1 MARPLRVG
9 IQLPEVERVVT
20 WPEVRDIALAVQDEG
35 FDSVWVGDHLL
46 YRDGTAVTGP
56 WEAWSVL
63 AALAEATERIS
74 LGPLVAATA
83 FHNPAMLA
91 KKAATVDEISGGRLI
106 LGIGAGWNRAEFDA
120 FGFPFDHRA
129 SRFEEALAIIHGL
142 LRGDTVT
149 LEGSFYRV
157 EDCLLVPP
165 PRPGGPPIMIGSQG
179 PRVLRAA
186 LPYATAWNGWYA
198 WFGNDVER
206 ARELLAVVDDACDDV
221 GRDPTTV
228 SRSVTVLV
236 EAPGSVGNTERAKR
250 WDDPPAVAGH
260 PGEIAEALGRY
271 AAIGIAEVQLV
282 VDPITTGS
290 VRWLGGMLAS
300 LDG

>member
-35 FDSVWVGDHLL
+35 FDSIWVGDHLL
-46 YRDGTAVTGP
+46 YRNGDEVTGP

-91 KKAATVDEISGGRLI
+91 KKAATVDEISGGRLV

-120 FGFPFDHRA
+120 FGFPYDHRA
-129 SRFEEALAIIHGL
+129 SRFEEALGIIHGL

-149 LEGSFYRV
+149 FDGAFYRV
-157 EDCLLVPP
+157 EDCVLVPP
-165 PRPGGPPIMIGSQG
+165 ARPGGPPIMIGSQG

-186 LPYATAWNGWYA
+186 LPFAAAWNGWYA

-206 ARELLAVVDDACDDV
+206 ASELLEVVDDACHEV
-221 GRDPTTV
+221 GRDPRSV

-236 EAPGSVGNTERAKR
+236 EAPGSVGNMERAKR
-250 WDDPPAVAGH
+250 WDDPPAVSGS
-260 PGEIAEALGRY
+260 PDDIADVLRRY
-271 AAIGIAEVQLV
+271 AAIGIDEVQLV

-290 VRWLGGMLAS
+290 VRWLGAMLAT
-300 LDG
+300 LDS

>member
-20 WPEVRDIALAVQDEG
+20 WPEMRDIALAVQDEG
-35 FDSVWVGDHLL
+35 FDSIWVGDHLL
-46 YRDGTAVTGP
+46 YRNGDEVTGP

-120 FGFPFDHRA
+120 FGFPYDHRA

-142 LRGDTVT
+142 LRGDPVT
-149 LEGSFYRV
+149 FDGTFYRV
-157 EDCLLVPP
+157 EECLLVPP

-179 PRVLRAA
+179 PRVLRVA
-186 LPYATAWNGWYA
+186 LPFAAAWNGWYA

-206 ARELLAVVDDACDDV
+206 ARELLAVVDDACHDV
-221 GRDPTTV
+221 GRDPESL

-236 EAPGSVGNTERAKR
+236 ESPGSVGNMERAKR
-250 WDDPPAVAGH
+250 WDDPPAVSGS
-260 PGEIAEALGRY
+260 PDDIADALRRY
-271 AAIGIAEVQLV
+271 AAIGIDEVQLV

-290 VRWLGGMLAS
+290 VRWLAGMLAS
-300 LDG
+300 LDS

>member
-1 MARPLRVG
+1 MSRPLRVG

-35 FDSVWVGDHLL
+35 FDAIWVGDHLL
-46 YRDGTAVTGP
+46 YRDGNTVTGP

-63 AALAEATERIS
+63 AGLAEATERIS

-120 FGFPFDHRA
+120 FGFPYDHRA

-142 LRGDTVT
+142 LSGDTVT
-149 LEGSFYRV
+149 FDGAFHSV
-157 EDCLLVPP
+157 EECVLVPP

-186 LPYATAWNGWYA
+186 LPFAAAWNGWYA

-206 ARELLAVVDDACDDV
+206 ARELLAVVDDACRDV
-221 GRDPTTV
+221 GRDPLSV

-236 EAPGSVGNTERAKR
+236 EAPGSVGNAERAKR
-250 WDDPPAVAGH
+250 WDDPPAVSGSV
-260 PGEIAEALGRY
+260 GEIAGALRRY
-271 AAIGIAEVQLV
+271 AEIGIDEVQLV
-282 VDPITTGS
+282 VDPITTGA
-290 VRWLGGMLAS
+290 VRWLGAMLAS

>member
-35 FDSVWVGDHLL
+35 FDSIWIGDHLL
-46 YRDGTAVTGP
+46 YRNGNAVTGP

-120 FGFPFDHRA
+120 FGYPYDHRA

-142 LRGDTVT
+142 LSGDTVT
-149 LEGSFYRV
+149 FDGAFYRV
-157 EDCLLVPP
+157 EECLLVPP

-186 LPYATAWNGWYA
+186 LPFAAAWNGWYA

-206 ARELLAVVDDACDDV
+206 ARELLAVVDDACHDV
-221 GRDPTTV
+221 GRDPV
-228 SRSVTVLV
+228 SLSRSVTVLV

-250 WDDPPAVAGH
+250 WDDPPAVSGS
-260 PGEIAEALGRY
+260 PREIAEALRRY
-271 AAIGIAEVQLV
+271 AAIGIDEVQLV

-290 VRWLGGMLAS
+290 VRWLGAMLAS